1 MYVIPKKLSSPSS
14 ATLEIFNL
22 MHVRKLMSSTL
33 IFCCDASSTRYMT
46 SWPTLLPEPWTS
58 LEELH
63 LCFWSN
69 NPKIFKDVDL
79 HMSFPNL
86 TLLNM
91 GVKGYRSDP
100 FMLPDLSG
108 CERLE
113 SITLEPLHV
122 SFQSD
127 LKEKVTEITL
137 HGEYLPLVIY
147 SAIQN
152 KKLISKVFFFHFMID
167 RGSITSW
174 PQEDTF
180 DELYFCWVRHS

>member
-1 MYVIPKKLSSPSS
+1 
-14 ATLEIFNL
+14 

-63 LCFWSN
+63 LCFWAN

-152 KKLISKVFFFHFMID
+152 KKLISKVVFFI
-167 RGSITSW
+167 SW
-174 PQEDTF
+174 LTEVPLPPGLKKIHLMNCTF
-180 DELYFCWVRHS
+180 VGYGTRKTLDMDDEVIGPIKKHLKGG